1 MLPRSLNEQNADGE
15 QMLNAVIGR
24 VSSSIN
30 CHVPGEIVAFDP
42 DTQTATVRPTV
53 RRRIRTET
61 GVQEMDYPLLT
72 DVPVFMPG
80 GGLFALTMPV
90 APGDEC
96 LVLFSDVCI
105 DAWFQSGGVQNPI
118 VARSHDLSDGFALVG
133 FRSKPKA
140 LQNMNTSVPAI
151 SDLEIAGILFS
162 EFAASIQALYFDGET
177 LVFGAPP
184 PEEEGEE

>member
-1 MLPRSLNEQNADGE
+1 MLPRSLNEQNADSE
-15 QMLNAVIGR
+15 QMLNTVMSRI
-24 VSSSIN
+24 SSSIN

-42 DTQTATVRPTV
+42 ESQTATVQPTV

-72 DVPVFMPG
+72 DVPVLMLG
-80 GGLFALTMPV
+80 GGTHCLTMPIS
-90 APGDEC
+90 PGDEC

-105 DAWFQSGGVQNPI
+105 DAWFQSGGIQNQI
-118 VARSHDLSDGFALVG
+118 IARSHDLSDGFALVG

-140 LQNMNTSVPAI
+140 IQSMNENVPAI

-162 EFAASIQALYFDGET
+162 EYVISMQPHFEGET
-177 LVFGAPP
+177 LVLGGWS
-184 PEEEGEE
+184 EQGEE